1 MASTDT
7 RPWYRE
13 PWPWLLMAAPAAAV
27 LAGAVTLWLAVRT
40 SDGLVAEDYYKRGL
54 AINQDL
60 RREQAARALG
70 IEASVALQG
79 SRLRVRLTGHAPAAL
94 RAHLA
99 HATRAGHDLQLTL
112 ARAPSGEYE
121 AALPP
126 LPAGRWQI
134 VLEDPGREWRIVKE
148 SP

>member
-27 LAGAVTLWLAVRT
+27 LAGAVTLWLALRS

-60 RREQAARALG
+60 HREQAARARG
-70 IEASVALQG
+70 IEAKVALEG
-79 SRLRVRLTGHAPAAL
+79 SRLRVRLSGEAPAVL
-94 RAHLA
+94 RAHFA

-112 ARAPSGEYE
+112 ARAPGGAYE
-121 AALPP
+121 ATLPP